1 MLTISAYIGISLV
14 ILIARFLSLVDS
26 SGSAHESIPEFLT
39 LIIVCVMLFIFE
51 SQFCW
56 I

>member
-1 MLTISAYIGISLV
+1 MLTISVYVDISLV
-14 ILIARFLSLVDS
+14 ILIVRFLSLEDS
-26 SGSAHESIPEFLT
+26 LGSAHESIPEFLM
-39 LIIVCVMLFIFE
+39 LIIVCIMPFIIE